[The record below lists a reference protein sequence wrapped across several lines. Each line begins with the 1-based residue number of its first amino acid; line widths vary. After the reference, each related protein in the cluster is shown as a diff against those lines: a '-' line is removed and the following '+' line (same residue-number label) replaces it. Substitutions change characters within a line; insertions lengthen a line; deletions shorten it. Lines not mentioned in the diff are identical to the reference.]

1 MKYVILRTTLKLYL
15 MYKQILDG
23 KTGSES
29 GSVLAKITQLQSW
42 GKENTSLNSSSDFLC
57 MFDAKSPS
65 SAVWCW
71 VFPTPGLQDL
81 LDWLQWWGTP
91 RLPVHMY
98 THTHTHTHTQSLLF
112 TGSPHLS
119 FNSLF
124 ILSYYSL
131 ILLNHLLWTKL
142 SLSA

>member
-29 GSVLAKITQLQSW
+29 GSVLAQLQSW
-42 GKENTSLNSSSDFLC
+42 GKENMSLNSSSHLLY

-65 SAVWCW
+65 SAVGCW

-81 LDWLQWWGTP
+81 HDWLQ
-91 RLPVHMY
+91 
-98 THTHTHTHTQSLLF
+98 
-112 TGSPHLS
+112 
-119 FNSLF
+119 
-124 ILSYYSL
+124 
-131 ILLNHLLWTKL
+131 
-142 SLSA
+142 

>member
-65 SAVWCW
+65 SAV
-71 VFPTPGLQDL
+71 
-81 LDWLQWWGTP
+81 
-91 RLPVHMY
+91 
-98 THTHTHTHTQSLLF
+98 
-112 TGSPHLS
+112 
-119 FNSLF
+119 
-124 ILSYYSL
+124 
-131 ILLNHLLWTKL
+131 
-142 SLSA
+142 